1 MWTVLPTGEWMR
13 WTVMGKGRAR
23 GSESEVAGSDML
35 GGACRG
41 GAGAGCRAR
50 GRVELCERCDRVG
63 RGARRAGR
71 GEQSQTWISSW
82 VRRRRGRRTAAS
94 SPSDQPP
101 YQLDCTSGQPTSTH
115 RTPPLDCAAPRSDPP
130 PPPPPPHLQLERSPP
145 LRPTTMSMRG
155 RLASPFLAIA
165 VGVGS
170 GIWIFSASPFPSP
183 SRSPAD
189 PSPLASLQNPCSSRT
204 RSASRSPA
212 SARLVLADPRAPT
225 ARPTARSAPRTTRTR
240 RPSLRSRARTSSRA
254 RPRTARTSS
263 RRRRRRS
270 RSTSPCARSERGR
283 ARGARWRNVLCVRL
297 SPPPP
302 LLACS
307 PADAPLVAKQC
318 STRPCM
324 RIVTATRQLWP

>member
-115 RTPPLDCAAPRSDPP
+115 RTPPLDCAAPRSDR
-130 PPPPPPHLQLERSPP
+130 PPPPPHLSLSARFLFARPP
-145 LRPTTMSMRG
+145 CRCAVASLRPS
-155 RLASPFLAIA
+155 S
-165 VGVGS
+165 
-170 GIWIFSASPFPSP
+170 PSP
-183 SRSPAD
+183 SASAAASGSSVRPR
-189 PSPLASLQNPCSSRT
+189 PFPLAPRHPRSLADSSPPRLPAEPLLESYKECVQLLLLLPDT
-204 RSASRSPA
+204 LPLTLSRPQLDP
-212 SARLVLADPRAPT
+212 RLVPPRGRRAHG
-225 ARPTARSAPRTTRTR
+225 ARPSAPGHEPPAGQDQGR
-240 RPSLRSRARTSSRA
+240 RGPPPAAGAGGPGRRARAQGLSEGEREERGGGMYCAFASLLLLLCSLAPLLTPLSLRNSVALDPA
-254 RPRTARTSS
+254 
-263 RRRRRRS
+263 
-270 RSTSPCARSERGR
+270 CAS
-283 ARGARWRNVLCVRL
+283 
-297 SPPPP
+297 
-302 LLACS
+302 
-307 PADAPLVAKQC
+307 
-318 STRPCM
+318 
-324 RIVTATRQLWP
+324 